1 MVQRLFGRRSGPPY
15 WIVKM
20 TFGKYALIF
29 APVALVMPMP
39 GSAQSGSAK
48 MDRVVAHMQSVG
60 TMTSTFTQTD
70 RRGSTLSGKLLL
82 KRPGHIRFE
91 YQKGVPLLIVGDGK
105 ALTMVDYEVR
115 QVQRWPIRNS
125 PLAALLD
132 PGQDLRRYG
141 KLVAT
146 STDDVISV
154 EVRDP
159 KRPEFGVITMVFVR
173 QAGAPGGLT
182 LNGWVAL
189 DSKNNRTSIRLDNVK
204 YNGNVPNS
212 AFTWKDPRPVRRK
225 S

>member
-1 MVQRLFGRRSGPPY
+1 MVQRLFGRRSGPPH
-15 WIVKM
+15 WIVKL

>member
-1 MVQRLFGRRSGPPY
+1 
-15 WIVKM
+15 
-20 TFGKYALIF
+20 
-29 APVALVMPMP
+29 MPMP